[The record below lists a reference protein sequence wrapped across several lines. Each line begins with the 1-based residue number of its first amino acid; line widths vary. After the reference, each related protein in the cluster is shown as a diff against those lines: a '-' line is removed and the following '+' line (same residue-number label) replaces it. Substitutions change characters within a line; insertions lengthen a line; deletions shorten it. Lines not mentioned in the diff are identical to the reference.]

1 MWAYSEYWGGSKV
14 RQHITSASSIRTFKL
29 ASDENRENCQRAESI
44 DDSVPQINNE
54 TDRLIESK

>member
-1 MWAYSEYWGGSKV
+1 MV

-29 ASDENRENCQRAESI
+29 ASDENRENCQRVESI